1 LLKLSDL
8 FGKKRVHGEKMSKIH
23 DVLRKIRS
31 IANYQFGKGVGERL
45 FPNNV
50 EVVFS
55 KRTKRVRQILLNG
68 KRLATLRAKDGL
80 FTLSIYGADRL
91 HKHFPYPHLRF
102 VMNKEASLFIAQGKT
117 AFARHV
123 VAVDPEIRAG
133 EEVIL
138 VDENDKLLATGKT
151 LLCASEMLYFKK
163 GVAVYVRQ
171 GVGVDTDRNL

>member
-1 LLKLSDL
+1 MQKLK
-8 FGKKRVHGEKMSKIH
+8 KVRI
-23 DVLRKIRS
+23 
-31 IANYQFGKGVGERL
+31 IADYQFGRGAGKAL
-45 FPNNV
+45 FPENV
-50 EVVFS
+50 EFQLS
-55 KRTKRVRQILLNG
+55 NTKRVRQILLNG

-91 HKHFPYPHLRF
+91 HKHFPYPHLRV
-102 VMNKEASLFIAQGKT
+102 VMNKEASPFIAQGKT

-151 LLCASEMLYFKK
+151 LLCASEMLSFKK

-171 GVGVDTDRNL
+171 GVVVDNDRNL